1 MQNLFK
7 DIDKDKI
14 IIEHHSIIQNY
25 NKTGFLD
32 RENAI
37 NKYIDF
43 NRKYTEYNSKK
54 EIVAAVTNS
63 SIKIDFATNDVI
75 IDNLKAQ
82 LSWLVGV

>member
-14 IIEHHSIIQNY
+14 ISEHHSIIQNY

-43 NRKYTEYNSKK
+43 NRKYPEYNSKK
-54 EIVAAVTNS
+54 EIVATVTNS

-75 IDNLKAQ
+75 VDNLKAQ